1 MISNPNVIA
10 LSSISI
16 NKLTKLELLDAHPT
30 QTISIAF
37 RSVTGQLLGLSL
49 YSIQSIVKW
58 RCSRFITSVTTVV
71 CGMNLAQVRR
81 VALKK

>member
-1 MISNPNVIA
+1 VISNGRNENPKNVITNCYG
-10 LSSISI
+10 SI

-49 YSIQSIVKW
+49 YLN
-58 RCSRFITSVTTVV
+58 RE
-71 CGMNLAQVRR
+71 ME
-81 VALKK
+81 ALEIRN